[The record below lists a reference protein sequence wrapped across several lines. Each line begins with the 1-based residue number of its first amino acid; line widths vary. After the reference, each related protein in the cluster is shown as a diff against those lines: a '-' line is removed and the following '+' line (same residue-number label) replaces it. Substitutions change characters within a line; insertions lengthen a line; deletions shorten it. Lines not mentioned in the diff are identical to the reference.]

1 MLLKTS
7 TRSLG
12 GVVIVDCSGKI
23 VMGDETAFLR
33 HQVKDLLNESRQI
46 VLNLAEVNYLD
57 SSGLGTLVGLFTSAR
72 SVGGEIKL
80 AGLTGRVKDLLQI
93 TKLVSIFE
101 FYNTAEEAAS
111 SFNRQA
117 GRTVAA
123 EWAG

>member
-1 MLLKTS
+1 MLLTTS

-12 GVVIVDCSGKI
+12 GVAIIDCSGRI

-46 VLNLAEVNYLD
+46 VLSLAGVNYMD
-57 SSGLGTLVGLFTSAR
+57 SSGLGTLVGLYTSAR

-80 AGLTGRVKDLLQI
+80 AGLTQRIKDVLQI
-93 TKLVSIFE
+93 TKLGSIFE
-101 FYNTAEEAAS
+101 FYDTAEEAAS
-111 SFNRQA
+111 TFNRQA
-117 GRTVAA
+117 GRTAPV